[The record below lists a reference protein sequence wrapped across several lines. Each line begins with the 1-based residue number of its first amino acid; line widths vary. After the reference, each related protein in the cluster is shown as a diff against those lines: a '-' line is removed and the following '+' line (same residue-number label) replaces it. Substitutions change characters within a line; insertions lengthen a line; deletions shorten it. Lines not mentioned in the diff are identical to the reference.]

1 MRLPKFIEER
11 IKSKNTSLGD
21 NLALPP
27 EEDYVF
33 EYKVVKE
40 FFDNTLE
47 EMSKTF
53 LDLDI
58 KDSNNMVTL
67 LNELMSKCQEL
78 EKPFRENLEDI
89 CINAVNEILSI
100 PDETVHLECKLV
112 DTISPKHQLRV
123 MPEDASH
130 RDFDFND
137 ISDMENVKVVIMKR
151 RLINSLIQGASHDF
165 MTKLTQEAIDKI
177 YSFNKELLE
186 LYKQII
192 ILNDFLLLTKEE
204 KISDDKPS
212 QGACVEVELRGN
224 NEKVVIYSQGLIFP
238 YLFQETIRGFME
250 LFASHGLPQ
259 DNKKA
264 NYILRQSDFLLAEPW
279 DIRLGVM
286 MWKHLI
292 NDNDMG
298 SVLPYFFTML
308 CSLPVDEFNEQMKEM
323 LANTK
328 VGKKYFNSLYD
339 EAMHD
344 YQMNRLIITI
354 DKKNADQELLDDGY
368 MSSEDLDAF
377 VIEEDDDII
386 SESASPILYHFCSLE
401 SLIKMLKDNR
411 MYLNGNEEE
420 YNDGYKNFASFTRN
434 KNSKQGYPY
443 MQSRYTMGGGSFHN
457 VGSRWMICRIEFD
470 GNVMNTYNQFRDLKG
485 NKGNFKVKP
494 FDYIYNLNL
503 YDGDESQPLLNGK
516 QEHMLSLQGG
526 KDEELYRQPFSQ
538 AEDRLMSN
546 SEYIPNLLKYINR
559 VDVLVDYDWLI
570 EEINDMDNDLSFIN
584 SVIYDIKVLIHTINE
599 AHGLIKLYASQDEF
613 DHQTNDVDIRYLAEI
628 VYNLNNFNGN

>member
-11 IKSKNTSLGD
+11 IKTKNTSLGD

-33 EYKVVKE
+33 EYKMVKE
-40 FFDNTLE
+40 FFSTTLQ

-53 LDLDI
+53 PNIDI
-58 KDSNNMVTL
+58 RDTNQLVSL
-67 LNELMSKCQEL
+67 LNKLMSQCQEL
-78 EKPFRENLEDI
+78 EKPFRKNLEDV
-89 CINAVNEILSI
+89 CVNAVNEILAI
-100 PDETVHLECKLV
+100 PAETVHLECKLV

-123 MPEDASH
+123 MPEDATH

-137 ISDMENVKVVIMKR
+137 ITDMENVKVVIMKR
-151 RLINSLIQGASHDF
+151 RFINALIQGASHDF
-165 MTKLTQEAIDKI
+165 MTKLTQEAIDEV
-177 YSFNKELLE
+177 YSFNKELLS

-192 ILNDFLLLTKEE
+192 VLNDFLLLTKEE
-204 KISDDKPS
+204 KITDDKPS

-286 MWKHLI
+286 LWKHLV
-292 NDNDMG
+292 NEQDM
-298 SVLPYFFTML
+298 SNILPYFFTML
-308 CSLPVDEFNEQMKEM
+308 CSLQVEEFNEQIREM

-328 VGKKYFNSLYD
+328 AGKKYFKSLCD
-339 EAMHD
+339 EATHD

-377 VIEEDDDII
+377 VIEEDDVVL
-386 SESASPILYHFCSLE
+386 SEAASPLLYHFCSLG
-401 SLIKMLKDNR
+401 SLIKMLKDNK

-420 YNDGYKNFASFTRN
+420 YNDGYQNFASFTRN

-443 MQSRYTMGGGSFHN
+443 MQSRYSGGGGTLHN
-457 VGSRWMICRIEFD
+457 MGSRWMMCRMEFD
-470 GNVMNTYNQFRDLKG
+470 GNVMNTYNQFRDKKG
-485 NKGNFKVKP
+485 NKGKFTVEP
-494 FDYIYNLNL
+494 FDYLYNLNL
-503 YDGDESQPLLNGK
+503 YDGDESQPLMNGK
-516 QEHMLSLQGG
+516 QEHMAFLNRGE
-526 KDEELYRQPFSQ
+526 DEELYRQPFSQ

-546 SEYIPNLLKYINR
+546 SEYIPNLLKYVNKI
-559 VDVLVDYDWLI
+559 DVLVDYNWLMEDI
-570 EEINDMDNDLSFIN
+570 EDMGNDEGYINN
-584 SVIYDIKVLIHTINE
+584 VIYELKLLIHTINE

-613 DHQTNDVDIRYLAEI
+613 DHQINEVNTRYLAEI
-628 VYNLNNFNGN
+628 IYKLQ